1 MDYVLF
7 IFTSV
12 ECHMYFLRF
21 DIAQAQYS
29 MFMYSICYNWTK
41 IVLLKYHSY
50 NSFADTTFHLEKDQ
64 ITISF
69 VPCHEY

>member
-7 IFTSV
+7 ISTSV
-12 ECHMYFLRF
+12 ECHMYIQRF

-29 MFMYSICYNWTK
+29 LLMYIKTK
-41 IVLLKYHSY
+41 IVLLKYHSFD
-50 NSFADTTFHLEKDQ
+50 SVADTTFHLEKDQ